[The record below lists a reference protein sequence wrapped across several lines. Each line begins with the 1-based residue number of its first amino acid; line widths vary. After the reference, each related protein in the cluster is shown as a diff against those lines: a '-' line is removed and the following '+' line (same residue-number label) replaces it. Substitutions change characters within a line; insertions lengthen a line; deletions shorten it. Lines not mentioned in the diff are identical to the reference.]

1 MIMEHVISYRKG
13 SRRGELYKLIL
24 NNRWMLIRW
33 KSGKAYFI
41 DLLTGDNVP
50 QELRKVLLKAEK
62 EIFRE
67 KIDIIGRESN

>member
-1 MIMEHVISYRKG
+1 MEHIVSYRRGK
-13 SRRGELYKLIL
+13 RKGELYKLIL

-50 QELRKVLLKAEK
+50 PNFRKVLLKAEK
-62 EIFRE
+62 EMFKNRSE
-67 KIDIIGRESN
+67 D

>member
-1 MIMEHVISYRKG
+1 MEHVISYRRG
-13 SRRGELYKLIL
+13 RRRGELYKLIL

-50 QELRKVLLKAEK
+50 PDMRKILLKAEK
-62 EIFRE
+62 ELFKARIEEYNTR
-67 KIDIIGRESN
+67 K

>member
-1 MIMEHVISYRKG
+1 MEHIVSYRRGK
-13 SRRGELYKLIL
+13 RKGELYKLIL

-50 QELRKVLLKAEK
+50 PNFRKVLLKAEK
-62 EIFRE
+62 EMFKNRLE
-67 KIDIIGRESN
+67 D

>member
-1 MIMEHVISYRKG
+1 MENVISFRRGKRK
-13 SRRGELYKLIL
+13 GELYKLIL

-50 QELRKVLLKAEK
+50 EEFRRILLKAEK
-62 EIFRE
+62 ELTRE
-67 KIDIIGRESN
+67 KVEKGFQVKM